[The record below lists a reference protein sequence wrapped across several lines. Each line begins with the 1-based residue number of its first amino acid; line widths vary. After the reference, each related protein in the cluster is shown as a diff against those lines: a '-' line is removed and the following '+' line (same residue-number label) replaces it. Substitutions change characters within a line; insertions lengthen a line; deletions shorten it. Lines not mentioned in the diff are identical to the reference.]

1 MVLINFNLS
10 DILESKWLN
19 SNKMNISDST
29 LVNTYFDILSDAEI
43 EKLYQI
49 YELDFKQFDYSFKFR
64 GKEYNPTG

>member
-1 MVLINFNLS
+1 
-10 DILESKWLN
+10 
-19 SNKMNISDST
+19 MNISDST

>member
-29 LVNTYFDILSDAEI
+29 LVNTYFHILSDAEI